1 MISIDMNKKPTIK
14 FDELDIEILA
24 SPADLDLIKGGAKGG
39 DPSLFEILQNF
50 NFICITNNCGGQ

>member
-1 MISIDMNKKPTIK
+1 MNNKPTIK

-39 DPSLFEILQNF
+39 DPSLFEILQHF
-50 NFICITNNCGGQ
+50 NFICITNNCGPQ

>member
-1 MISIDMNKKPTIK
+1 MNKKPTIK